1 MDLED
6 VFESE
11 HTQESTDHTGEEKGD
26 NLDQRVSP
34 EEPGLPDLQ
43 LD

>member
-6 VFESE
+6 VSE
-11 HTQESTDHTGEEKGD
+11 FKHTQESTDHTDEEKGD

-34 EEPGLPDLQ
+34 EEPSLPDLQ